1 MTLRNIYIYFFC
13 LVLLSSSY
21 LFADNKGYYSRRW
34 RLKFENSAPATCMV
48 KLPDGSQRRYWY
60 ILYKVTNDMDR
71 DIPWMVNIKFVIDKV
86 KRGVVEAD
94 VPEVFYKATIP
105 ASVTDKAKYLD
116 SLETYYDTDLPLVK
130 QQILRNLKLTSKLSA
145 IEEKILAALK
155 ERSISSIDQDYD
167 YINIMELRKKTGL
180 SYQELDEYL
189 NKLIIK
195 NLVISKETFGQCT
208 FLGAKDRKT
217 AQFMIFNEIRDLKVG
232 DKVNKWDLVS
242 FTPTRAI
249 LKQDD
254 VEKTVSKGMGVEYL
268 YKATGKFV
276 MKGEFNRESGMT
288 ARGVYKGKVTDGSKK
303 YNFVRRMIPKRSS
316 IEGLAI
322 FSDVSSEMDFCAI
335 VVSGL
340 VDPIV
345 RKDRKLYAQKE
356 IFLNAYEQP
365 GDAFNNNYTPIKP
378 LYKKW
383 ITIESKEFNKPE
395 PKPEN
400 SIQ

>member
-208 FLGAKDRKT
+208 FLGTKDRKT

-288 ARGVYKGKVTDGSKK
+288 A
-303 YNFVRRMIPKRSS
+303 
-316 IEGLAI
+316 
-322 FSDVSSEMDFCAI
+322 
-335 VVSGL
+335 
-340 VDPIV
+340 
-345 RKDRKLYAQKE
+345 DRK
-356 IFLNAYEQP
+356 
-365 GDAFNNNYTPIKP
+365 
-378 LYKKW
+378 
-383 ITIESKEFNKPE
+383 SVV
-395 PKPEN
+395 
-400 SIQ
+400 

>member
-13 LVLLSSSY
+13 LVFISSAY
-21 LFADNKGYYSRRW
+21 LFADNKDYYSRRW
-34 RLKFENSAPATCMV
+34 RLKFENSAPATCIV
-48 KLPDGSQRRYWY
+48 KLPDGSQRKYWY
-60 ILYKVTNDMDR
+60 VLYKVTNDMNR
-71 DIPWMVNIKFVIDKV
+71 DIPWMINIKLVIDKV

-94 VPEVFYKATIP
+94 VPEVFHKATIP
-105 ASVTDKAKYLD
+105 ASVIDKAKYLD

-130 QQILRNLKLTSKLSA
+130 QQILHDLRLTSKLSN
-145 IEEKILAALK
+145 IEEKILATLK
-155 ERSISSIDQDYD
+155 EKGLSSI
-167 YINIMELRKKTGL
+167 MVLREATGL

-189 NKLIIK
+189 NKLVIK
-195 NLVISKETFGQCT
+195 NLVISQETFGQCT

-232 DKVNKWDLVS
+232 DKINKWDLIS
-242 FTPTRAI
+242 FTPKRAT

-254 VEKTVSKGMGVEYL
+254 VEKTISTGMGVEYL
-268 YKATGKFV
+268 YEATGKFM
-276 MKGEFNRESGMT
+276 MKGEFTRESGMT
-288 ARGVYKGKVTDGSKK
+288 ARGTYKGKVTDGTKK
-303 YNFVRRMIPKRSS
+303 YNFIRRMIPKNSS
-316 IEGLAI
+316 VEGLAI
-322 FSDVSSEMDFCAI
+322 FSDVSPEMDFCAI

-345 RKDRKLYAQKE
+345 RKDRKLYAEKE

-383 ITIESKEFNKPE
+383 IIIDRKEVNKPA
-395 PKPEN
+395 PKPEK
-400 SIQ
+400 SIN